1 MNMSADQKTLQSAP
15 TDTCRTS
22 GGRGREGGWG
32 GDGQD
37 TATKVW
43 RESLKASRSPLGG
56 RLVTFRRRH
65 SGIQRN
71 EGRREEQP

>member
-22 GGRGREGGWG
+22 EGRGREGGWG

-37 TATKVW
+37 TATKVM
-43 RESLKASRSPLGG
+43 
-56 RLVTFRRRH
+56 
-65 SGIQRN
+65 
-71 EGRREEQP
+71 EGKPQSFKITTRGKTGHV